1 MTVLAT
7 KLESLTTETNLTQE
21 EVGEIVGSSP
31 RSVSRWL
38 AGDTEPKPDARRRLL
53 ELAYVAEELSGVM
66 RSEDIN
72 LWIFSPN
79 RLLDHDTPA
88 ERVRQGDFKSV
99 LAVTEAL
106 ADGIVT

>member
-1 MTVLAT
+1 MTVLAA
-7 KLESLTTETNLTQE
+7 KLESLTAGTRLTHE
-21 EVGEIVGSSP
+21 EVGEIVGSSA

-38 AGDTEPKPDARRRLL
+38 AGDAEPKSDARRRLL
-53 ELAYVAEELSGVM
+53 ELAYVAEELSSVM
-66 RSEDIN
+66 RPEDIN

-88 ERVRQGDFKSV
+88 ERVRGGDFKSV
-99 LAVTEAL
+99 LAVIEAL